1 MVCLG
6 ERFCWRY
13 DSEMNMRN
21 KCKDCAMF
29 ASDGSDSAS
38 YCLAKDFYTF
48 VKSEDDACDE
58 FVK

>member
-1 MVCLG
+1 M
-6 ERFCWRY
+6 F
-13 DSEMNMRN
+13 MQKRN
-21 KCKDCAMF
+21 SLYMKMFGNKYKCKDCAMF

>member
-1 MVCLG
+1 MFG
-6 ERFCWRY
+6 NKY
-13 DSEMNMRN
+13 

-48 VKSEDDACDE
+48 VMSDDDACDE
-58 FVK
+58 FLK

>member
-1 MVCLG
+1 MMGKKTIVLYMKMFG
-6 ERFCWRY
+6 NKY
-13 DSEMNMRN
+13 

-29 ASDGSDSAS
+29 ASEGSDSAS

-48 VKSEDDACDE
+48 VMSDDDACDE

>member
-1 MVCLG
+1 MKMFG
-6 ERFCWRY
+6 NKY
-13 DSEMNMRN
+13 